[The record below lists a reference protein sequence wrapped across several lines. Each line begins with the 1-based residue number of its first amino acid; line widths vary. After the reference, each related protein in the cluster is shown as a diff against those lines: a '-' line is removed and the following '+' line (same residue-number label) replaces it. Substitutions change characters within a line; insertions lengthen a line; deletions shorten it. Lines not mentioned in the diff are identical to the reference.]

1 MLSYMLPVEEKT
13 SPRNLN
19 LNLNL
24 SGNSNENNEKL
35 IDQSS
40 SKLINFERASVLK
53 NSDITNGSSSH
64 SQKLDT
70 VASDNAMNSILC
82 STNNS
87 GDESRKVKMTK
98 IGMPKNVT
106 LKR

>member
-24 SGNSNENNEKL
+24 NGNSNENDEKL

-40 SKLINFERASVLK
+40 NKLINFERASVLK
-53 NSDITNGSSSH
+53 NSDITNGASH
-64 SQKLDT
+64 SQKMDT

-82 STNNS
+82 STHNS
-87 GDESRKVKMTK
+87 GDDRKAKMAK
-98 IGMPKNVT
+98 VGMPKNVT

>member
-1 MLSYMLPVEEKT
+1 MLPVEEKT

-24 SGNSNENNEKL
+24 SENSNENNEKL

-53 NSDITNGSSSH
+53 NSDFTNGASSQ
-64 SQKLDT
+64 SQNLDT
-70 VASDNAMNSILC
+70 VSSENAMNSILC
-82 STNNS
+82 STNSS

>member
-1 MLSYMLPVEEKT
+1 MLPVEEKT

-24 SGNSNENNEKL
+24 SGNSNENNENL
-35 IDQSS
+35 IEQSS

-53 NSDITNGSSSH
+53 NSDITNGASH

-82 STNNS
+82 STNSS

>member
-1 MLSYMLPVEEKT
+1 MLPVEEKT

-53 NSDITNGSSSH
+53 NSDITNGASSTTH

-70 VASDNAMNSILC
+70 VNSDNATSSILS

-87 GDESRKVKMTK
+87 GDDSRKVKMTK